1 MDMKKT
7 TLFVIGLMLATTLMA
22 GPVGKDEAK
31 VKALTFLYGKAG
43 GKSGV
48 AKAPRQQQDLSL
60 AATGD
65 AYHVF
70 NIGSGDGFVIVSG
83 SDLTPDIIG
92 YTDEGAFDAQNMP
105 DNMKAWLQ
113 GYVDQIAYLE
123 EKGESLTAEAK
134 ALRKAP
140 ASVKTPIAPMIET
153 EWGQSAPYN
162 YLCPKVSGTYCKTGC
177 VATAMAQLLYYHN
190 QKEGFPVSTVKTIS
204 AFTKG
209 GVSVAECPVTT
220 FDWSNMQKTYTG
232 KETTVDVKAQAVA
245 KLMQYC
251 GASVGMQYGTGSSG
265 ASSQDVPQAL
275 VDYFGYDQRVKYFRR
290 SHYSTSEW
298 ENIVYQELEA
308 KRPVFYSGSSTGGGH
323 AFVCDGYDA
332 DGYFHI
338 NWGWT
343 GDGNG
348 YFLLSVLNP
357 SERGVGAGTSDDGYT
372 IVQEIVVGMEKPTGT
387 PELEVGR
394 MSVHECSYTGTTT
407 LGRSSSCT
415 VFYHFWLYNELCYTH
430 DFDFALALYDESDN
444 CLAVSASSSLDAVA
458 VNAGRGGTRYPS
470 FDFTSSAVPNGTYKL
485 KLVSKEKGASE
496 WQKCFGADDYYIQM
510 VADASNVTFTN
521 VTPTVNL
528 AVSEVTPTECV
539 KGALTTITATIKNNG
554 TRFNGELFLLLNG
567 IIGAVAGNGVSVE
580 AGEKGIATFSFK
592 YTNDAPV
599 ITTMKIATDG
609 AGENVIWSGSLTVN
623 NGASNNTPTL
633 TSTHQ
638 LNLDESETYILGEKL
653 VDRITLTN
661 TSTTTAYE
669 GWVYL
674 AVYKWEGGSGS
685 PTNTEM
691 EKVIVP
697 PSSSKDIT
705 FEQDVAIDGEY
716 SVQAYYYHSG
726 DWDIAAPNV
735 VYTKYTAK
743 PAVTILAADGTK
755 SWKLAEA
762 SLTVPTDAAVVDL
775 RGQSVVASIIPN
787 SNPNVLYLAN
797 SAPIGGITKNWVNGT
812 TADNV
817 ELVDDGI
824 HGFYTPIDFTATKI
838 SYKRTFTTGATA
850 MGGGWNTLMV
860 PFAVNAVKVG
870 GSAIDWFKSS
880 SDTGK
885 NFWLYQFASDGK
897 GTVNFDY
904 AASIEANTPYLINVP
919 SDAWGAEN
927 QLTGKEI
934 TFEGSSAIVKA
945 GVKGSQSGF
954 YYMFTGNTQKQAVT
968 NSYVLNAAGT
978 EFAKTTGDVEP
989 FRAYFYGS
997 SHNLQAAALAIGFVD
1012 NSEATGITELTVG
1025 CDEETANGVW
1035 YTLSGVKLTGKPT
1048 EKGIY
1053 IYHGKKVAIK

>member
-31 VKALTFLYGKAG
+31 VKAQAFLSGKAG

-48 AKAPRQQQDLSL
+48 AKAPRQQRDLSL

-70 NIGSGDGFVIVSG
+70 NIGSGDGFVIVSA

-92 YTDEGAFDAQNMP
+92 YTDEGAFDVQNMP
-105 DNMKAWLQ
+105 DNMKEWLQ
-113 GYVDQIAYLE
+113 GYADQIVYLE
-123 EKGESLTAEAK
+123 KNGVSSAAEAK
-134 ALRKAP
+134 GLRKAP
-140 ASVKTPIAPMIET
+140 ASVKAPIAPLIET
-153 EWGQSAPYN
+153 KWGQSDPYN
-162 YLCPKVSGTYCKTGC
+162 YLCPKVSETYCQTGC
-177 VATAMAQLLYYHN
+177 VATAMAQILYYHN
-190 QKEGFPVSTVKTIS
+190 QKEGFPVSTVKKID
-204 AFTKG
+204 AYTK
-209 GVSVAECPVTT
+209 GVSVEECPVTT

-251 GASVGMQYGTGSSG
+251 GASVGMNYGTGSSG
-265 ASSQDVPQAL
+265 ASSSDIPQAL
-275 VDYFGYDQRVKYFRR
+275 VDYFGYDQRVKYLRR

-298 ENIVYQELEA
+298 ENIIYQELEA
-308 KRPVFYSGSSTGGGH
+308 KRPVYYSGSSTGGGH
-323 AFVCDGYDA
+323 AFVCDGFSE

-343 GDGNG
+343 GRGDG

-357 SERGVGAGTSDDGYT
+357 NERGVGAGSSNDGYT
-372 IVQEIVVGMEKPTGT
+372 IVQDIVIGIEKPTGS
-387 PELEVGR
+387 PELEDGR
-394 MSVHECSYTGTTT
+394 MAVHECSYTGTTT

-415 VFYHFWLYNELCYTH
+415 VSYHFWLYNELSYKH

-444 CLAVSASSSLDAVA
+444 RLAVSTSYSLDAVA
-458 VNAGRGGTRYPS
+458 VNAGRGGTRSSS
-470 FDFTSSAVPNGTYKL
+470 FNFTSSAVPNGTYKL

-528 AVSEVTPTECV
+528 AVSEVTPTECM

-554 TRFNGELFLLLNG
+554 TRFNGELFLLLEG
-567 IIGAVAGNGVSVE
+567 ISGAVAGNGVSVE
-580 AGEKGIATFSFK
+580 AGEKVIATFTFR
-592 YTNDAPV
+592 YDDAAPV
-599 ITTMKIATDG
+599 IKTMKIATDEAG
-609 AGENVIWSGSLTVN
+609 ANVIWTGSLTVQ
-623 NGASNNTPTL
+623 NGVSDNTPTL
-633 TSTHQ
+633 TSTHH
-638 LNLDESETYILGEKL
+638 LNVDESNTYILGEKL
-653 VDRITLTN
+653 VDRVTLTN
-661 TSTTTAYE
+661 TSPTTAYE
-669 GWVYL
+669 GRVYL
-674 AVYKWEGGSGS
+674 SVYKFEGGTGT

-691 EKVIVP
+691 EKVVVP
-697 PSSSKDIT
+697 PSSSIDIT
-705 FEQDVAIDGEY
+705 YEMDVAIDEVY
-716 SVQAYYYHSG
+716 SVQAYYHHS
-726 DWDIAAPNV
+726 DNWAIASPDV
-735 VYTKYTAK
+735 VFTKYTAK

-775 RGQSVVASIIPN
+775 RGQSVVTSITPN
-787 SNPNVLYLAN
+787 SNPNTLYLAN
-797 SAPIGGITKNWVNGT
+797 SDPIGGITKNWVNGT
-812 TADNV
+812 TAANV
-817 ELVDDGI
+817 ELVDDGT

-838 SYKRTFTTGATA
+838 SYKRTFTTGATET
-850 MGGGWNTLMV
+850 GGGWNTLMV

-870 GSAIDWFKSS
+870 GSAIDWFKSG

-934 TFEGSSAIVKA
+934 TFEGSSATVKA
-945 GVKGSQSGF
+945 DVRGSQSGF

-968 NSYVLNAAGT
+968 NSYVLNADGT

-997 SHNLQAAALAIGFVD
+997 SHNLQTAALAIGFVD
-1012 NSEATGITELTVG
+1012 NNEATGITELTAG
-1025 CDEETANGVW
+1025 CDEETADGAW

>member
-31 VKALTFLYGKAG
+31 VKAQAFLYGKAG

-70 NIGSGDGFVIVSG
+70 NIGSDNGFVIVSG

-105 DNMKAWLQ
+105 ENMKAWLQ
-113 GYVDQIAYLE
+113 GYADQIAYLE
-123 EKGESLTAEAK
+123 KNGESAAAEAK
-134 ALRKAP
+134 GLRKAP
-140 ASVKTPIAPMIET
+140 ASVKAPIAPLIET
-153 EWGQSAPYN
+153 EWGQSEPYN
-162 YLCPKVSGTYCKTGC
+162 FLCPKVSETYCKTGC
-177 VATAMAQLLYYHN
+177 VATAMAQILYYHN
-190 QKEGFPVSTVKTIS
+190 QKEGFPVSTVKKID
-204 AFTKG
+204 AYTKG
-209 GVSVAECPVTT
+209 GSVAECPVTT

-232 KETTVDVKAQAVA
+232 KETTVDVEAQAVA

-251 GASVGMQYGTGSSG
+251 GASVGMNYGTGSSG
-265 ASSQDVPQAL
+265 ASSSDIPQAL
-275 VDYFGYDQRVKYFRR
+275 VDYFGYDQRVKYLHR
-290 SHYSTSEW
+290 SFYSTSEW
-298 ENIVYQELEA
+298 EDIIYQELVA

-323 AFVCDGYDA
+323 AFVCDGFSE

-343 GDGNG
+343 GSGDG

-357 SERGVGAGTSDDGYT
+357 NERGVGAGSSNDGYT
-372 IVQEIVVGMEKPTGT
+372 IVQDIVIGIEKPTGS
-387 PELEVGR
+387 PELEDGR
-394 MSVHECSYTGTTT
+394 MAVHECSYTGTTT

-415 VFYHFWLYNELCYTH
+415 VPYQFWLYNELSYKH

-444 CLAVSASSSLDAVA
+444 RLAVSTSYSLDAIA
-458 VNAGRGGTRYPS
+458 VNAGRGGTRSSS
-470 FDFTSSAVPNGTYKL
+470 FNFTSSEVPNGTYKL

-496 WQKCFGADDYYIQM
+496 WQKCFGEDDYYIQM

-528 AVSEVTPTECV
+528 AVSDVTPTECV
-539 KGALTTITATIKNNG
+539 NGALTTITATIKNNG
-554 TRFNGELFLLLNG
+554 TRFNGELFLLLSG
-567 IIGAVAGNGVSVE
+567 ISGAVAGNGISVE
-580 AGEKGIATFSFK
+580 AGEKVVATFTFR
-592 YTNDAPV
+592 YDDAAPV
-599 ITTMKIATDG
+599 IKTMKIATDG
-609 AGENVIWSGSLTVN
+609 AGANVIWTGSLTVQ
-623 NGASNNTPTL
+623 NGASNDTPTL

-638 LNLDESETYILGEKL
+638 LNLDESEKYILGEKL

-661 TSTTTAYE
+661 TSSTTAYE

-674 AVYKWEGGSGS
+674 SVYKFEGGTGT

-691 EKVIVP
+691 EKVVVP
-697 PSSSKDIT
+697 PSSSIDIT
-705 FEQDVAIDGEY
+705 YEMDVAIGEVY
-716 SVQAYYYHSG
+716 GVRAYYHHSD
-726 DWDIAAPNV
+726 DWAIAAPDV
-735 VYTKYTAK
+735 VFPNYTAK

-775 RGQSVVASIIPN
+775 RGQSVVTSITPN

-850 MGGGWNTLMV
+850 TGGGWNTLMV
-860 PFAVNAVKVG
+860 PFDVNAVKVG

-934 TFEGSSAIVKA
+934 TFEGSSATVKA
-945 GVKGSQSGF
+945 DVRGSQSGF
-954 YYMFTGNTQKQAVT
+954 YYMFMGNTQKQAVT
-968 NSYVLNAAGT
+968 DSYVLNAAGT

-997 SHNLQAAALAIGFVD
+997 SHNLQAAILVIGFVD
-1012 NSEATGITELTVG
+1012 NSETTGITELTAG
-1025 CDEETANGVW
+1025 HDAETADGAW
-1035 YTLSGVKLTGKPT
+1035 YTLSGVKLVGKPT